1 MTAEPGTQAA
11 NDAKLTADIRAS
23 TRDDPVSAR
32 LRTDE
37 RVLAR
42 VTDGIY
48 RQPGSAIRE
57 LVSNAYDADATRV
70 VIKTDRPRFE
80 TLTIEDDGNGMTPDA
95 LAYLLHHIGGSAK
108 RSPDGSNLGITN
120 PDDPM
125 CSPKG
130 RRLIGK
136 IGIGLFSVSQL
147 TNRFHLVTKI
157 QGDDSLTVAS
167 VVLRQYSDHD
177 PAETDDEG
185 KYEAGLV
192 KVWREPASDPN
203 AHGTTITLTDIRPQT
218 RNTLRSHAVWAAV
231 DADPSLEP
239 EEAQAIEPPKFHI
252 GRTKHGDP
260 SSLEGDIGPYDSL
273 PWSPG
278 DDPDVAFV
286 KLVDA
291 VWEQVEGKSK
301 NPRLGDIFDYYLR
314 MVWQLSLS
322 IPAPYVLGNPFE
334 LAIGDDM
341 YLYEIPKAT
350 RAAAQR
356 FELAEGETILDSRS
370 IGESAS
376 TGEDFT
382 VYFDDLRLARPLK
395 FTDLPNTA
403 HALRKPILF
412 VGRCREEFKGVRPEL
427 STGPL
432 EFEAY
437 LIWTPKVAPTEHRG
451 VLARVH
457 GSSGTLFDPT
467 FMHYQVSEQTRLKQI
482 TCEIFVAQGLEAAL
496 NIDRESF
503 NFAHPHVIYITQ
515 WLHAALRRVATAQK
529 GIAAEILADRRA
541 TSAAETQ
548 AALSS
553 VARQA
558 WREESDDPGA
568 EPPHVVFGDGPDDS
582 LFEEPGTYR
591 FRRQPIFGEKPARRT
606 AAETTAE
613 KQMEA
618 LVQLLAAF
626 DLLDNL
632 SEQQQERLL
641 AGIRKILGTS
651 AE

>member
-1 MTAEPGTQAA
+1 MSAEPGAQAA
-11 NDAKLTADIRAS
+11 IDAELTADIRAS

-70 VIKTDRPRFE
+70 IIKTDRPRFE

-108 RSPDGSNLGITN
+108 RSPDGGNLGITN
-120 PDDPM
+120 SDDPM

-147 TNRFHLVTKI
+147 TNRFHLVTKT

-218 RNTLRSHAVWAAV
+218 RNTLRSNEVWAVV
-231 DADPSLEP
+231 DADSSLDP
-239 EEAQAIEPPKFHI
+239 EESRTVEPPVFHI
-252 GRTKHGDP
+252 GRVKKDDP
-260 SSLEGDIGPYDSL
+260 ASLEGDADPYDSL

-278 DDPDVAFV
+278 DDPAVAFG

-291 VWEQVEGKSK
+291 VWDQVEGKSR
-301 NPRLGDIFDYYLR
+301 NPRLSDIFDYYLR

-322 IPAPYVLGNPFE
+322 VPAPYVAGSPFE
-334 LAIGDDM
+334 LAIGDEM
-341 YLYEIPKAT
+341 YFYEIPKAT
-350 RAAAQR
+350 KSAAEP
-356 FELAEGETILDSRS
+356 FELAEGETILGTRS
-370 IGESAS
+370 IGHGANV
-376 TGEDFT
+376 GDDFA

-395 FTDLPNTA
+395 FSDLPSTA
-403 HALRKPILF
+403 HAVRKPILF
-412 VGRCREEFKGVRPEL
+412 VGRCREEFKGIPHEL
-427 STGPL
+427 SAGPL

-437 LIWTPKVAPTEHRG
+437 LIWTPKVAPTEHQG

-457 GSSGTLFDPT
+457 GSSGTPFDPT
-467 FMHYQVSEQTRLKQI
+467 FMRYQVSEQNRLRQI
-482 TCEIFVAQGLEAAL
+482 TCEIFVSHGLEAAL

-503 NFAHPHVIYITQ
+503 NFAHPHVVYITQ
-515 WLHAALRRVATAQK
+515 WLHAALRRVATEQK
-529 GIAAEILADRRA
+529 RIASGLRAERRA
-541 TSAAETQ
+541 TAVAEAQ
-548 AALSS
+548 AAISG
-553 VARQA
+553 VARRA

-568 EPPHVVFGDGPDDS
+568 EPPRVVFEEGPDKS
-582 LFEEPGTYR
+582 MFEEPGTYR
-591 FRRQPIFGEKPARRT
+591 FRRAPILGEKPARST
-606 AAETTAE
+606 AAETTTE
-613 KQMEA
+613 KQMQA

-626 DLLDNL
+626 GVLEDL

-641 AGIRKILGTS
+641 AGIREILEAS
-651 AE
+651 E